1 MFFPELSRFAQLLK
15 EMGRTQTY
23 EYRNSTDL
31 SISNILLKSKTRR
44 IVEYLTMIDIK
55 VDDNAIRIPKI
66 KRGQVDS
73 NLRFFLLRSKEMGL
87 EPVDRFCP
95 CLCAVLYLEDG
106 GAHFHATFQTDLMN
120 LIPSL

>member
-1 MFFPELSRFAQLLK
+1 M
-15 EMGRTQTY
+15 
-23 EYRNSTDL
+23 
-31 SISNILLKSKTRR
+31 IS
-44 IVEYLTMIDIK
+44 IK

-73 NLRFFLLRSKEMGL
+73 NLRSKEMGL
-87 EPVDRFCP
+87 EPVERFRP